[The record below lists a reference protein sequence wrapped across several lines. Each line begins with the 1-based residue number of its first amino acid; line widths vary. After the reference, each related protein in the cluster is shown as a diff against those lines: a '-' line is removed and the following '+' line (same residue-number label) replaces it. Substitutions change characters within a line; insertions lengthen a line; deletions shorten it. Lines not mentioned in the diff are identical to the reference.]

1 MKAISRRNIL
11 KTSLAAPFISGFAA
25 AAVSPAAAGSSKFAP
40 PVSGREVMRR
50 RYFPNVPLVT
60 HTGKRVLFYDDLL
73 KDKIVVLNLMYIN
86 CTAACPTITSHLV
99 QAQKLWQQKIKDPI
113 FVYSITI
120 KPEEDTREK
129 LAQYARLHHVGE
141 NWTFL
146 TGKPNDIE
154 LLRHAL
160 GYVDINPE
168 VDKDKSR
175 HSGILRYGNEPL
187 ALWGACEGNA
197 NPSWIAE
204 EISFV
209 VPHHSLG

>member
-1 MKAISRRNIL
+1 MTISRRKIL
-11 KTSLAAPFISGFAA
+11 GSSLAVPFLGAFGAA
-25 AAVSPAAAGSSKFAP
+25 AAPGSAGKRFAP
-40 PVSGREVMRR
+40 AVSGRELMRQKH
-50 RYFPNVPLVT
+50 FPDVPLTT
-60 HTGKRVLFYDDLL
+60 HTGKRVRFYSDLL

-86 CTAACPTITSHLV
+86 CTAACPTIISHLV
-99 QAQKLWQQKIKDPI
+99 KAQKLWQQKIKDPI

-146 TGKPNDIE
+146 TGKPTDIE
-154 LLRHAL
+154 MLRHTL

-187 ALWGACEGNA
+187 ALWAACEGNA